1 MTINNHS
8 KAGARLATKRFEPGS
23 YTYLS
28 IIYLNLQAAC
38 HIRPFTIIMKTLP
51 DHTQSAHTST
61 SSLLSYCR
69 ERDTLLR
76 SARMAL
82 VVGTVLALINHG
94 PALIAGRFTPEQLL
108 PSLIT
113 YLVPFTVSL
122 YSQVQGKRQR
132 DLARASQ

>member
-1 MTINNHS
+1 
-8 KAGARLATKRFEPGS
+8 
-23 YTYLS
+23 
-28 IIYLNLQAAC
+28 
-38 HIRPFTIIMKTLP
+38 MKTLP

-82 VVGTVLALINHG
+82 VVGTILALINHG

-108 PSLIT
+108 PTLIT

-122 YSQVQGKRQR
+122 YSQIQGKRQR